1 MNKRIESYVDELFAA
16 LPKEQH
22 VSDVKEELLSNL
34 SDKYAD
40 LITEGKTE
48 EEAYIL
54 VIASIGNIEDLVG
67 NNASFAYISPKE
79 IEKKRNMRNAFL
91 SLGVSLF
98 AAGFASL
105 VILVE
110 LGYRVVGF
118 GVMSVLYG
126 LAFGLV
132 AYGIS
137 LGNTRYKKMD
147 NSFVENYKEKVI
159 EDDRTVKLRRSVSTA
174 LWSVVLVVYLSVSFL
189 AGGWEA
195 TWIIIL
201 FGFFIQFLAL
211 YFLAATQ
218 KKRVYYYLM
227 LWSAALI
234 VYFIVSF
241 AFEGWAWSWI
251 ILLVTLALQEIVRLF
266 TVLRKSRAS

>member
-1 MNKRIESYVDELFAA
+1 MNKRIETYVDELFAN

-22 VSDVKEELLSNL
+22 VLDVKEELLSNL

-40 LITEGKTE
+40 LVAEGKNE
-48 EEAYIL
+48 EETYIL

-67 NNASFAYISPKE
+67 SNASFGYISPKE
-79 IEKKRNMRNAFL
+79 IEKKRNTRNAFL

-98 AAGFASL
+98 VAGFASL

-110 LGYRVVGF
+110 LGYRVAGF

-137 LGNTRYKKMD
+137 LGSTRYKKAD

-159 EDDRTVKLRRSVSTA
+159 EDDRTAKLRRSVSTA
-174 LWSVVLVVYLSVSFL
+174 LWSVVLVVYLSFSFL
-189 AGGWEA
+189 AGGWEV
-195 TWIIIL
+195 TWIFFL
-201 FGFFIQFLAL
+201 FGFFLQFLAL
-211 YFLAATQ
+211 YFLAAPNR
-218 KKRVYYYLM
+218 KKLYSYCV

-234 VYFIVSF
+234 AYFMVSF
-241 AFEGWAWSWI
+241 ATYGWTWSWI
-251 ILLVTLALQEIVRLF
+251 VLLITLALQEIARLF
-266 TVLRKSRAS
+266 LVLRKS